1 MKVVLLK
8 DVKNVGKR
16 DDILTVSDGY
26 ARNFLF
32 PQKLAAEATP
42 GALKEIQR
50 KRAAQDAREA
60 ESLAEAKDK
69 AGNSVV
75 KTEHFTVNNSAATD
89 FKTFQPIRAEFVSVP
104 EKTGKPV
111 VISVGSCLHNAIMIC
126 DVYQG
131 AKRLKT
137 KRILLDCGQKTL
149 TVKTRGTGRRELSLC
164 ARIVQNDQL
173 HSVTRNT
180 AIPLDSNT
188 FRKFLNRWDKMVMK
202 AL

>member
-60 ESLAEAKDK
+60 EMLAEAKQKAEALKDK
-69 AGNSVV
+69 VIALEVKCGEKQHGVKVDKRKIDIGDPIREIGIRTISVWLYSGV
-75 KTEHFTVNNSAATD
+75 TTPMKLDV
-89 FKTFQPIRAEFVSVP
+89 QPI
-104 EKTGKPV
+104 KK
-111 VISVGSCLHNAIMIC
+111 
-126 DVYQG
+126 
-131 AKRLKT
+131 
-137 KRILLDCGQKTL
+137 
-149 TVKTRGTGRRELSLC
+149 
-164 ARIVQNDQL
+164 
-173 HSVTRNT
+173 
-180 AIPLDSNT
+180 
-188 FRKFLNRWDKMVMK
+188 
-202 AL
+202 

>member
-60 ESLAEAKDK
+60 ELLAEAKDK
-69 AGNSVV
+69 AAALKDKVITLEVKCGEKGRLYGSV
-75 KTEHFTVNNSAATD
+75 TAAEVAEALEKQHGIKADKRKIYIGDPIRETGMRTISVWLYSGVTTPMKLD
-89 FKTFQPIRAEFVSVP
+89 VQPI
-104 EKTGKPV
+104 KK
-111 VISVGSCLHNAIMIC
+111 
-126 DVYQG
+126 
-131 AKRLKT
+131 
-137 KRILLDCGQKTL
+137 
-149 TVKTRGTGRRELSLC
+149 
-164 ARIVQNDQL
+164 
-173 HSVTRNT
+173 
-180 AIPLDSNT
+180 
-188 FRKFLNRWDKMVMK
+188 
-202 AL
+202 